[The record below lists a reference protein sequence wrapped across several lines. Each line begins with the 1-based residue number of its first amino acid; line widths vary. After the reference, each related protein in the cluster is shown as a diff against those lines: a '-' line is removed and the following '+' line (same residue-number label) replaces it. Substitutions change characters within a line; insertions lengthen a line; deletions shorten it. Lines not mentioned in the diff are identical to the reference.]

1 MKLEFTRKGSEKQTK
16 YQTLVRVL
24 TVITTILLVIVVAV
38 PGALRLMYR
47 ADAQVALGN
56 AKAVRLALQTVA
68 TEAYGLDRRFGDSA
82 TECGITESLIDDV
95 YLLANVPGE
104 YMVLRTDESGYHVKR
119 FLYIEGNMMVMYDD
133 TEGSYEVS
141 HIEPYIKTK
150 RQQ

>member
-68 TEAYGLDRRFGDSA
+68 TEAYGLDRRLV
-82 TECGITESLIDDV
+82 IPPRMR
-95 YLLANVPGE
+95 N
-104 YMVLRTDESGYHVKR
+104 H
-119 FLYIEGNMMVMYDD
+119 
-133 TEGSYEVS
+133 
-141 HIEPYIKTK
+141 
-150 RQQ
+150 

>member
-1 MKLEFTRKGSEKQTK
+1 MKIEFTRKGSEKQTK

-68 TEAYGLDRRFGDSA
+68 TEAYGLDRHFGDSA

-95 YLLANVPGE
+95 YLLAKVPGN
-104 YMVLRTDESGYHVKR
+104 YTVLQTDESGYHVKK
-119 FLYIEGNMMVMYDD
+119 FLYIEDDMMVMYDD

-141 HIEPYIKTK
+141 HIAPYIKTK